1 MQVEAGEN
9 LPDIDRVGARVEG
22 KGLRM
27 APFPWH
33 LDYEREEASGQEA
46 SGPSWHPAFL
56 LVRMKC
62 CGRDGGTQDSAGE
75 NGVLVK
81 SVAS

>member
-22 KGLRM
+22 K
-27 APFPWH
+27 ASEWH
-33 LDYEREEASGQEA
+33 PSPGILTMKGKRQEAQEA

-56 LVRMKC
+56 LVRMKW
-62 CGRDGGTQDSAGE
+62 CGRDGGTQDSAGKME
-75 NGVLVK
+75 F
-81 SVAS
+81 S